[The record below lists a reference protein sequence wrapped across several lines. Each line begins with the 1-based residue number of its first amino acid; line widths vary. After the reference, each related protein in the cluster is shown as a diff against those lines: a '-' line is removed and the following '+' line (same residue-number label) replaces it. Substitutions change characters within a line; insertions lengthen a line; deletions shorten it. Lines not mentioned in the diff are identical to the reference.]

1 MIRTQF
7 VLAGSLA
14 IASVLIGCSK
24 EKEAATPAQGAVGAE
39 QSSTFRFVPQDRSF
53 TQKTTDSKTVSSPGT
68 SFSSEMQG
76 QYTWDI
82 TAKRASNNA
91 ATYSA
96 QLRNVLI
103 RFNDQNAVNETP
115 APNEVKVQVDGT
127 GQVLSV
133 TGAETIGQGLV
144 AKLPPEQR
152 EGARIIID
160 DAAKTAVAERFQ
172 LTVSDL
178 QGRPT
183 ALGSTW
189 TVSAPQAGGPVR
201 SKTWKVQGKE
211 MCGTMQC
218 LRVESTYDID
228 SEAIASQLRG
238 DLVGL
243 KADESGQMQAVTLSD
258 VSVNAHDSILVEP
271 NTLFLHKARFEQTAR
286 VILEKEGTRKPML
299 ITEVRELETSPR

>member
-39 QSSTFRFVPQDRSF
+39 QSSTFRFVPQARSF

-82 TAKRASNNA
+82 TAKPSSNNA

-115 APNEVKVQVDGT
+115 APNEVKVQVDGN

-189 TVSAPQAGGPVR
+189 MVSAPAGGPVR
-201 SKTWKVQGKE
+201 SKTWKVQGRE
-211 MCGTMQC
+211 MCGTAQC

-228 SEAIASQLRG
+228 SEAIAAQLRG